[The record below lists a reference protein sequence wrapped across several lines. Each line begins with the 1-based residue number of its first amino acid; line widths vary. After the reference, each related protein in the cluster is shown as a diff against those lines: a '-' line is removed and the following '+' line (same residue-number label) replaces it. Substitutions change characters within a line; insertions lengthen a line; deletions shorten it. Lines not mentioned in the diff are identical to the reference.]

1 MTIFGSRA
9 HTLLNGG
16 SLLLIP
22 TKSIKRRKSAKA
34 KTLVYTQGKVKATF
48 LVTFYLARNKVKIQF

>member
-1 MTIFGSRA
+1 
-9 HTLLNGG
+9 LNGG